1 MSLEG
6 DGRRNDQHTLS
17 LRESSP
23 DWVASGGWLS
33 DDLRRLLIP
42 STVATLLLV
51 GGVCWLRL
59 QLPAASADKGQAS
72 LVQVHLLPRPDPAPI
87 PIAVAPQSLKG
98 EVAAHS
104 DVQADQ
110 PEPTTP
116 GEAVAIPP
124 VPASSNVDAPSQS
137 VRSAPFLAS
146 APPNSAAMRFQQAL
160 LRHIARYRRYP
171 NAARLERLRG
181 TVDTLFSMSRDGTLL
196 DVWVRTSSGEAVL
209 DQEALETIRHAQ
221 PLPPIPPG
229 LPERLTIQIRLA
241 FDPS

>member
-1 MSLEG
+1 MSL
-6 DGRRNDQHTLS
+6 DADDRRNDELGASPREKS
-17 LRESSP
+17 L
-23 DWVASGGWLS
+23 DWGASGGWLA

-42 STVATLLLV
+42 STMATLLLV
-51 GGVCWLRL
+51 GGVYWLRL
-59 QLPAASADKGQAS
+59 QLPAASADQGQAS
-72 LVQVHLLPRPDPAPI
+72 MVQVHLLPRPDPIPI
-87 PIAVAPQSLKG
+87 PIAAAPQSVKG
-98 EVAAHS
+98 EAAAHS
-104 DVQADQ
+104 DAPADQ
-110 PEPTTP
+110 SEPSP
-116 GEAVAIPP
+116 VGEAVAIPS
-124 VPASSNVDAPSQS
+124 VPASSNVDAPSPR
-137 VRSAPFLAS
+137 VRSAPLLAS
-146 APPNSAAMRFQQAL
+146 APPSAVAMKFQQAL

-196 DVWVRTSSGEAVL
+196 GVWVRTSSGQAVL